1 VGKALAHK
9 LQSDV
14 SATAGGVFLNST
26 GKVFLKDNASN
37 YASTLGEPENF
48 SSDRGS
54 CRMMRAIPQ
63 TLKPMEAKPVSQLPE
78 GPGWLLE
85 PKYDG
90 FRCLVFRDE
99 RQIDLRSRRSRPLG
113 RYFPE
118 IVEAARSLP
127 VTRFVLDGELVIPN
141 QPFDLLQL
149 RLHPAASRVNKL
161 AKEHTAC
168 FIGFDLLADQQG
180 RSLLELP
187 FREPRTA
194 LTSLFKQIGQSPD
207 LVISRATTSPDT
219 ARSWLRQL
227 GRGLDGIVA
236 KRLDL
241 PYPPGQRA
249 MQKYKL
255 WHTLD
260 CVVGGLYY
268 KAGTRSV
275 EYLLMGL
282 YDDAGRLNYVG
293 RCGVG
298 ANGTELAKLLEPLVG
313 GRGFDIKSPG
323 GKSRWSGRER
333 EAVPLE
339 PRLVAEVSADH
350 IEDSRFRHGAR
361 LIRWRDDK
369 EPCACTMDQLDAR

>member
-1 VGKALAHK
+1 MVLA
-9 LQSDV
+9 V
-14 SATAGGVFLNST
+14 
-26 GKVFLKDNASN
+26 
-37 YASTLGEPENF
+37 
-48 SSDRGS
+48 
-54 CRMMRAIPQ
+54 PQ
-63 TLKPMEAKPVSQLPE
+63 TLEPMEAKPVSQLPK

-90 FRCLVFRDE
+90 FRCLAFRDE
-99 RQIDLRSRRSRPLG
+99 SHIDLRSRRSRPLG

-127 VTRFVLDGELVIPN
+127 VARFVLDGELVIPN
-141 QPFDLLQL
+141 QPFDSLQL

-161 AKEHTAC
+161 AKEHPAC
-168 FIGFDLLADQQG
+168 FIAFDLLADQQG

-187 FREPRTA
+187 FRERRTA
-194 LTSLFKQIGQSPD
+194 LTSLFEQISQSYFI
-207 LVISRATTSPDT
+207 ISKATTSAAT
-219 ARSWLRQL
+219 ARSWLKRL
-227 GRGLDGIVA
+227 GHGLDGIVA

-241 PYPPGQRA
+241 PYQPGQRA

-282 YDDAGRLNYVG
+282 YDGAGRLNYVG

-298 ANGTELAKLLEPLVG
+298 ANGSELARLLKPLVG
-313 GRGFDIKSPG
+313 GRGFDINSPG

-333 EAVPLE
+333 HAVPLE

-350 IEDSRFRHGAR
+350 IEDARFRHGAR

-369 EPCACTMDQLDAR
+369 EPGACTMDQLEAR